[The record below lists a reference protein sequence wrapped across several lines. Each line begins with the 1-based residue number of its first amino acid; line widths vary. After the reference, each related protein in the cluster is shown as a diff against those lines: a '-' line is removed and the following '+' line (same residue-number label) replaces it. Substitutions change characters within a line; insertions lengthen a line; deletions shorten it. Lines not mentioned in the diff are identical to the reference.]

1 MIPDSKNFQQT
12 VKGKPVDL
20 FILKNKT
27 GMQVSIT
34 NYGGR
39 IVNILVPDRNGK
51 ITDVMLGYDQI
62 ESYQKAGEPCFGASI
77 GRCTNRIGKA
87 QFDLEGK
94 TYKLAA
100 NNGPNALHGGPT
112 GFHSRAWDAKQ
123 LNDQVLE
130 LSYFSKD
137 AEEGYPGNMTVK
149 ITYTLTDLNEIK
161 IDYAAT
167 TDQTTVVNLTNHTYF
182 NLNGEGS
189 GLITDHTLMIN
200 ADKFTPVSDLLI
212 PTGELKEV
220 EGTAFDFRKE
230 KLIGDDIDADDIQL
244 EYGHGYDHNYV
255 LNNPDNSL
263 TLAARISGPKTGIV
277 MEVFTTQPGMQFYT
291 ANHLEGK
298 DKDGKGGKQ
307 YPPRSG
313 FCMETQHFPDSPNQA
328 AFPSTILKP
337 GDTFK
342 STTVY
347 KFSVK

>member
-1 MIPDSKNFQQT
+1 MIPEAKIFQQV
-12 VKGKPVDL
+12 VKGKAVDL
-20 FILKNKT
+20 FILKNKSN
-27 GMQVSIT
+27 MQVSVT

-39 IVNILVPDRNGK
+39 IVNILVPDKNGK
-51 ITDVMLGYDQI
+51 ITDVMLGYDQLH
-62 ESYQKAGEPCFGASI
+62 SYQKAGEPCFGAAI

-112 GFHSRAWDAKQ
+112 GFHAQVWDAKQ
-123 LNDQVLE
+123 VNDQVLE

-137 AEEGYPGNMTVK
+137 GEEGYPGNMTVR
-149 ITYTLTDLNEIK
+149 ITYSLTDLNEIK
-161 IDYAAT
+161 IDYTAT

-189 GLITDHTLMIN
+189 GPITDHTLMIN

-220 EGTAFDFRKE
+220 AGTPFDFRNE

-255 LNNPDNSL
+255 FNNPDNKL
-263 TLAARISGPKTGIV
+263 TLVARISGPKTGIV
-277 MEVFTTQPGMQFYT
+277 MEVSTTEPGMQFYT
-291 ANHLEGK
+291 ANHLAGT
-298 DKDGKGGKQ
+298 DKDGKGGKI

-328 AFPSTILKP
+328 AFPSVILKP
-337 GDTFK
+337 KDTFK
-342 STTVY
+342 STTIY